1 MAKAMKQGNSSPHR
15 ITSIGKSSNSKPTNK
30 SKRRQFKA
38 YRGQG
43 K

>member
-15 ITSIGKSSNSKPTNK
+15 TTSIGKSSNSKPTNK

>member
-1 MAKAMKQGNSSPHR
+1 MTKAMKQGNSSPHR